1 MNLGHKPNGRFV
13 RSMIAVEIMEFEI
26 SAGQVKAL
34 QKSGDAFL
42 LLDVR
47 EPWEFETARI
57 EGAKNIP
64 MGDMPARAH
73 AELDPE
79 AHIVVVCHHG
89 VRSLTVTNWLR
100 QQGFEKVQSMR
111 GGIDGWARTVDPKV
125 PLY

>member
-1 MNLGHKPNGRFV
+1 MD
-13 RSMIAVEIMEFEI
+13 FEI

-34 QKSGDAFL
+34 QKNGEVFT

-47 EPWEFETARI
+47 EAWECEKARL

-64 MGDMPARAH
+64 MGDIPTRAH
-73 AELDPE
+73 RELDPE
-79 AHIVVVCHHG
+79 EHLVVMCHHG
-89 VRSLTVTNWLR
+89 VRSLTVVNWLR
-100 QQGFEKVQSMR
+100 QQGFEKAQSMR

>member
-1 MNLGHKPNGRFV
+1 MV
-13 RSMIAVEIMEFEI
+13 SAIVVATVAIMEFEI
-26 SAGQVKAL
+26 SAGQLKAL
-34 QKSGDAFL
+34 QKSGEAFL

-47 EPWEFETARI
+47 ETWEFKTARI
-57 EGAKNIP
+57 EGSKNIP
-64 MGDMPARAH
+64 MGDVPARAH
-73 AELDPE
+73 QELDPE

-111 GGIDGWARTVDPKV
+111 GGVDGWARTVDPKV

>member
-1 MNLGHKPNGRFV
+1 MD
-13 RSMIAVEIMEFEI
+13 FEI

-34 QKSGDAFL
+34 QKRGEAFT

-47 EPWEFETARI
+47 EPWEYETARI
-57 EGAKNIP
+57 DGAKLIP
-64 MGDMPARAH
+64 MGDVPARAH
-73 AELDPE
+73 QELDPE
-79 AHIVVVCHHG
+79 QHIVVVCHHG

-100 QQGFEKVQSMR
+100 QQGFEKAQSMR